1 MQVVRTI
8 VWIVITAML
17 VAFVAMNWE
26 HAPVNFWPLQNGYL
40 RFEWPVGFVAL
51 FFFLLGLVPTY
62 LLHRASRWRL
72 GRRIASL
79 ENNLKATSALPL
91 AGPVTAPATSPT
103 ALEAEAAATR
113 AEHDEP

>member
-8 VWIVITAML
+8 VWIVITAIL

-26 HAPVNFWPLQNGYL
+26 HAPVNFWPLQSGYL
-40 RFEWPVGFVAL
+40 RFEWPVGFIAL
-51 FFFLLGLVPTY
+51 FFFLLGAVPTY

-79 ENNLKATSALPL
+79 ENSLKATSAPAPL
-91 AGPVTAPATSPT
+91 VASTR
-103 ALEAEAAATR
+103 LEAEAAAER
-113 AEHDEP
+113 AERDEP